1 MPSIMQQ
8 IMVRNRATSTGLMNV
23 TLLLKLTMAEM
34 SFDARPVVAEL
45 DFDMICENADTEVH
59 YQKPPKYPSTQ
70 RDIAMVVDADL
81 EVGSI
86 IDEIKSND
94 SSILEDVKLF
104 DIYRG
109 MPIPPDKKSCAFSLT
124 YRSNEKTL
132 TDEEVDEVQQK
143 IINDIREKFDAVLRE
158 Q

>member
-1 MPSIMQQ
+1 
-8 IMVRNRATSTGLMNV
+8 
-23 TLLLKLTMAEM
+23 
-34 SFDARPVVAEL
+34 
-45 DFDMICENADTEVH
+45 
-59 YQKPPKYPSTQ
+59 
-70 RDIAMVVDADL
+70 MVVDADL